1 MTSGR
6 PRSTS
11 RDALA
16 EAACELFLERGYAAT
31 SVADIAQR
39 AGVGRSS
46 FFNYFDAKA
55 AIVWN
60 GFDQAVSQA
69 EALLATSDDDAADDV
84 RRALSSLASAVVP
97 DALTLVFAHRDAMEY
112 GDELDQEAAVRS
124 ARIGRAVASR
134 LRRNDAPNV
143 IASVVGAAHGAAVL
157 VAVEAWSRD
166 ASRAQTL
173 SDAIR
178 DALATVDV
186 LLRGAVA
193 R

>member
-1 MTSGR
+1 M
-6 PRSTS
+6 
-11 RDALA
+11 
-16 EAACELFLERGYAAT
+16 ERGYAAT

-60 GFDQAVSQA
+60 GFDQAVSNA
-69 EALLATSDDDAADDV
+69 EALLATNDRDAADDV
-84 RRALSSLASAVVP
+84 RRALASLATAVVP

-134 LRRNDAPNV
+134 LRRDDVPNV
-143 IASVVGAAHGAAVL
+143 SASVVGAAHGAAVL
-157 VAVEAWSRD
+157 AAVEAWSRD
-166 ASRAQTL
+166 ANRAQTL
-173 SDAIR
+173 SEAIR
-178 DALATVDV
+178 EALATVEVV
-186 LLRGAVA
+186 LLAVVP
-193 R
+193 